1 MTPTAK
7 RFWICV
13 LLWTI
18 SGICL
23 VYSTAVVLLWVLS
36 AVAHF
41 ILFIATL
48 VLASKLVKEIEKEE
62 KRDSK

>member
-7 RFWICV
+7 RFWLCV

-23 VYSTAVVLLWVLS
+23 IYSTAVVLLWVLS
-36 AVAHF
+36 AVVHF
-41 ILFIATL
+41 SLFVATM

-62 KRDSK
+62 KRDGK